1 MFRFQPEALG
11 SLVIDKLYRMLMHVD
26 FRSVQRTSKAAA
38 SLYVW
43 AMSVLDEHCDVDFA
57 ADRDVRRDITRDVVD
72 SRDSHNDSYES
83 ERTESEEY

>member
-57 ADRDVRRDITRDVVD
+57 ADRDVSRDVVQ
-72 SRDSHNDSYES
+72 SRVTHNDSYES